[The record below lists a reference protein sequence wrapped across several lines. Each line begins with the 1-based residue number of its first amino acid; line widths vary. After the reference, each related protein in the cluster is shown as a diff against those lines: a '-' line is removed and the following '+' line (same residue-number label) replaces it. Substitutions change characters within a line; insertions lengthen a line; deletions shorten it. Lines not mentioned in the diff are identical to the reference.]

1 MKFVG
6 CKYRSALGSGIA
18 PPPSSNNSMPE
29 AHRCLAY
36 LWYYQDKMNST
47 SGAKENDTPH
57 IYECTSKI
65 HPGDFVRW
73 VDENAPSEIRRFVII
88 NSIYQ

>member
-1 MKFVG
+1 MAILG

-36 LWYYQDKMNST
+36 LWYYQDKINST
-47 SGAKENDTPH
+47 STVKDTPH

-65 HPGDFVRW
+65 HPGDFARW
-73 VDENAPSEIRRFVII
+73 VDENSPSEIRRFVII
-88 NSIYQ
+88 